1 MQRLARLVVA
11 PLKRP
16 NMTKVYFRCS
26 DPKEVLVDRCGAVVD
41 DLAKGRDGDATDRT
55 WVRTQALF
63 GSPCR

>member
-1 MQRLARLVVA
+1 
-11 PLKRP
+11 
-16 NMTKVYFRCS
+16 MTKVYFRCS

-41 DLAKGRDGDATDRT
+41 DLAKGHDGDATDRT